1 MIVIVFSYLIKL
13 TIALSVVYGFY
24 TLLLKRLTFHK
35 WNRLY
40 LLCYPLVCF
49 IFPLINLDPILQN
62 DPERVPE
69 LLNGIPTVND
79 YIPSESNLFGE
90 ASTIV
95 FVCLAAGSAFYLAK
109 LFIQY
114 LSFRKIKKNA
124 VLLHDAGS
132 IRIYSSAEGSF
143 TLGND
148 IYIDTSAEHSQD
160 ELERVLQH
168 EMIHVKQKHWIDLVA
183 GELLCVVNWFNPF
196 AWKLRAAIRQNLE
209 YIADQKVLEKGYD
222 TKAYQY
228 LLLKV
233 SGISICRIAAHF
245 SINDLKKR
253 INMMNKIK
261 SAHVHLVKFVFILP
275 LVAFMLLAF
284 RTVQQAPLMGM
295 ISSPLDTVP
304 ESDSLEIGIISA
316 DTVVVHGKNFKKD
329 LIYTGGQEV
338 IIIHNNKTK
347 EVIAMTMKEW
357 NKDKKNNERKYG
369 KLPRPPKPP
378 VPPVPPVPPAPPTP
392 LVAPEP
398 VVSPQPAAPPQP
410 APPPEPG
417 EAPVAPVAP
426 AAPVKN

>member
-1 MIVIVFSYLIKL
+1 MALLVFSYLIKF

-24 TLLLKRLTFHK
+24 ALLLKRLTFHK

-40 LLCYPLVCF
+40 LLCYPLACF

-62 DPERVPE
+62 DPEGVPK

-79 YIPSESNLFGE
+79 YIPTESNLIGE
-90 ASTIV
+90 VSTIV
-95 FVCLAAGSAFYLAK
+95 FGCLAAGSAFYLAK

-114 LSFRKIKKNA
+114 LSFRKIKRNA
-124 VLLHDAGS
+124 ILLHDAGS
-132 IRIYSSAEGSF
+132 VRIYSSAEGSF

-148 IYIDTSAEHSQD
+148 IYIDTSAGHSQD

-168 EMIHVKQKHWIDLVA
+168 EMIHVKQKHWIDLAA

-196 AWKLRAAIRQNLE
+196 AWQLRAAIRQNLE

-233 SGISICRIAAHF
+233 SGINTCRIAAHF

-261 SAHVHLVKFVFILP
+261 SARVHLVKFIFILP
-275 LVAFMLLAF
+275 LAAFMLLAF
-284 RTVQQAPLMGM
+284 RTVQPAPLIGM
-295 ISSPLDTVP
+295 ISSPVDTVP
-304 ESDSLEIGIISA
+304 ENDSMEIGIISA
-316 DTVVVHGKNFKKD
+316 DTVVVQGKNFKKD

-347 EVIAMTMKEW
+347 EVIAMTMKDW

-369 KLPRPPKPP
+369 KLPKPPKPP
-378 VPPVPPVPPAPPTP
+378 VPPVPPVPPTPVVAP
-392 LVAPEP
+392 APEP
-398 VVSPQPAAPPQP
+398 VVSPQPAAPPEP
-410 APPPEPG
+410 A
-417 EAPVAPVAP
+417 EAPVPPVPP